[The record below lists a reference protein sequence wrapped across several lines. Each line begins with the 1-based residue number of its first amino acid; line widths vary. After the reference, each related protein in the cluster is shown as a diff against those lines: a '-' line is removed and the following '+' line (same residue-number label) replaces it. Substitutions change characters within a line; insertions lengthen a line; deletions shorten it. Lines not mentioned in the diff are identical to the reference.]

1 MTPDRRIAVTFPKR
15 LSAELGKLVAIAEDR
30 RLSFAEI
37 FAHLQGRFS
46 NMSIRGTPFC
56 DPYLPFLAG

>member
-1 MTPDRRIAVTFPKR
+1 MTPDRRIVVTFPKR
-15 LSAELGKLVAIAEDR
+15 PSAELGELAVIAAVR